1 MLKWLLRRLRSSF
14 RFGSWH
20 TVRLYW
26 PALGQMLC
34 KKGNGYLDSV
44 KVATT
49 RVRPM
54 KMQCTAAP
62 RDRLWRSKDTS
73 GHAHV
78 LVLLLGKT
86 TIGQIFL
93 VLRRAEITSVI
104 ANSRTR
110 IDRCVDGWVY
120 PSSAFS
126 SQCAIFTFQPSLD
139 ENGLLQQS
147 CRLGFPVNQKRIQRT
162 LRKSLQPAQQFFS
175 IGVIAELLQRGHVR
189 ADRHI

>member
-1 MLKWLLRRLRSSF
+1 MAFAKAQEQFSF
-14 RFGSWH
+14 RELAYGTPVLASSR
-20 TVRLYW
+20 TDAV
-26 PALGQMLC
+26 Q
-34 KKGNGYLDSV
+34 KGNGYLDSV

-139 ENGLLQQS
+139 EMVCCS
-147 CRLGFPVNQKRIQRT
+147 
-162 LRKSLQPAQQFFS
+162 
-175 IGVIAELLQRGHVR
+175 R
-189 ADRHI
+189 AAASGSP